1 MIELNVPGSDVLTL
15 EHLVMDVNGTIA
27 IDGILID
34 GLVKQISKLGDR
46 LKIHLLTAN
55 THGKQEII
63 DRQLN
68 LTAVQI
74 APGNESTQKAD
85 YVRELGP
92 DKVVA
97 IGQGANDIAML
108 KSAVLGI
115 CVLSQEGSAVEALL
129 AANIIVPDIFVAFE
143 LLDNPLRIIASLRK

>member
-1 MIELNVPGSDVLTL
+1 MIELNVPGRGAFTL
-15 EHLVMDVNGTIA
+15 KHLVMDVNGTIA

-34 GLVKQISKLGDR
+34 GLVRQISQLGDR
-46 LKIHLLTAN
+46 LIIHLLTAN
-55 THGKQEII
+55 THGKQETI

-85 YVRELGP
+85 YVRKLGP
-92 DKVVA
+92 EKVVA
-97 IGQGANDIAML
+97 IGQGANDTAML
-108 KSAVLGI
+108 KSAALGI

-129 AANIIVPDIFVAFE
+129 AADIVVPDIFVAFE
-143 LLDNPLRIIASLRK
+143 LLDKPVRITASLRK